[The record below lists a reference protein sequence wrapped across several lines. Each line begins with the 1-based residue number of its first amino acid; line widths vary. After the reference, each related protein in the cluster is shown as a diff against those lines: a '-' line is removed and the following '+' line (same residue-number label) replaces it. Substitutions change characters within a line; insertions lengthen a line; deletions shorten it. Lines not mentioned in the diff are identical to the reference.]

1 MVESQIEKV
10 KKVKAI
16 FSDVDGI
23 LTDGSI
29 YLGENGFELKRF
41 TVHDGVGAAMARI
54 ANLPIALISGRE
66 SGATSTRAAQLQIT
80 EVYQG
85 YINKI
90 EPFNVLLEKFDLQPE
105 EVAYIGDGYIDLV
118 ILERV
123 GVPISVPE
131 APAEVQA
138 AAMYITQRKGGEGV
152 LMEVVEWIL
161 TNQGRKDEV
170 MAAMKKKISM
180 TIKS

>member
-1 MVESQIEKV
+1 MEKSQIEKI

-16 FSDVDGI
+16 FCDVDGI

-41 TVHDGVGAAMARI
+41 SVHDGVGAALARV
-54 ANLPIALISGRE
+54 ANIPLALISGRE
-66 SGATSTRAAQLQIT
+66 SVATSTRAAQLQIT

-90 EPFNVLLEKFDLQPE
+90 EPFNELLQKFDLQPE

-118 ILERV
+118 LLERV

-131 APAEVQA
+131 APADVRA
-138 AAMYITQRKGGEGV
+138 AAMHITQRKGGEGV
-152 LMEVVEWIL
+152 LLEVVEWIL
-161 TNQGRKDEV
+161 TCQGRKDEV
-170 MAAMKKKISM
+170 MAAMRKKINTM
-180 TIKS
+180 IKA